1 MLVRIRDRLV
11 AGLHAVVT
19 DERGNATEYIV
30 IAGIGVAIFGAAIVA
45 WNNGLSTYLEGVLTD
60 LTGL

>member
-1 MLVRIRDRLV
+1 M
-11 AGLHAVVT
+11 T

-30 IAGIGVAIFGAAIVA
+30 IAGIGVAVFGAAIVA
-45 WNNGLSTYLEGVLTD
+45 WNNGLSTYLEGVLTE

>member
-1 MLVRIRDRLV
+1 MLVQIKDRLA
-11 AGLHAVVT
+11 AGLRGIVT

-45 WNNGLSTYLEGVLTD
+45 WNNGLSTYLEGVLTE

>member
-1 MLVRIRDRLV
+1 MLLHMQDRLL
-11 AGLHAVVT
+11 AGLRAAVT
-19 DERGNATEYIV
+19 GERGNATEYIV

>member
-1 MLVRIRDRLV
+1 MGMQIKDRLL
-11 AGLHAVVT
+11 AGLRTAAT

-30 IAGIGVAIFGAAIVA
+30 IAGIGVAVFGAAIVA
-45 WNNGLSTYLEGVLTD
+45 WNNGLSTYLAGVLTE

>member
-1 MLVRIRDRLV
+1 MLVQIKDRLV
-11 AGLHAVVT
+11 AGLRAIVA

-45 WNNGLSTYLEGVLTD
+45 WNNGLSTYLAGVLTE

>member
-1 MLVRIRDRLV
+1 MLVQIKDRLV
-11 AGLHAVVT
+11 AGLRTVVA

>member
-1 MLVRIRDRLV
+1 MVLRIKDRLL
-11 AGLHAVVT
+11 AGLGAAVT

-30 IAGIGVAIFGAAIVA
+30 IAGISVAIFGVAIVA
-45 WNNGLSTYLEGVLTD
+45 WNNGLATYLEGVLGD

>member
-1 MLVRIRDRLV
+1 MLVRIKDRLV
-11 AGLHAVVT
+11 AGLRAVVT

-30 IAGIGVAIFGAAIVA
+30 IAGIGVAVFGAAIVA

>member
-1 MLVRIRDRLV
+1 MPVRIRDWLV
-11 AGLHAVVT
+11 AGLRAVVT